1 MIIRARL
8 SCAQEG
14 KQKFVGLLDAP
25 KAFSLRRRWQPE
37 GLTDEVVCDST
48 DSPKPLIFIRFF
60 LLHTS
65 SVAYGDSFS
74 SRRSLWCN
82 AVFRSTISSINIY
95 LTVVP
100 RAIDNR
106 PYGVYRGAA
115 NSSINRNLP
124 NSLPAP
130 KTPLLKGVGSPF

>member
-1 MIIRARL
+1 MN
-8 SCAQEG
+8 SV
-14 KQKFVGLLDAP
+14 KQKFVEQLDAP

-74 SRRSLWCN
+74 SRRSLWC
-82 AVFRSTISSINIY
+82 AAAFRMKQTD
-95 LTVVP
+95 
-100 RAIDNR
+100 R
-106 PYGVYRGAA
+106 
-115 NSSINRNLP
+115 
-124 NSLPAP
+124 
-130 KTPLLKGVGSPF
+130 